1 MAQEGLAQPKKRA
14 GYGWFRVFLV
24 GLLLY
29 LLSLIILV
37 LTGNPNL
44 FPTVLLIGNFLV
56 PVTYVA
62 FFYQHRSLSQLSV
75 PTTAVTFL
83 YGGLLGVLA
92 SGLLEPIFVRPMDP
106 ASVLIIGI
114 IEEGA
119 KIIGVIVI
127 TRRIQD
133 LSEMDGL
140 ILGAAAGMG
149 FAALESM
156 GYTFTVFLLSG
167 GSLTASVYIT
177 LLRGVLSPIGHGT
190 WTAILSS
197 VLFRERRDN
206 RFRINGK
213 VIGTFILVVV
223 LHACWDGLPAI
234 IIFFYPGANVAIV
247 QAIIGGISLFV
258 LWLRWRE
265 AKRLRMDY
273 LLKITNQT
281 IAQP

>member
-1 MAQEGLAQPKKRA
+1 MTQEGITQPKKSR

-24 GLLLY
+24 GAVLY

-37 LTGNPNL
+37 LTNNPNL

-56 PVTYVA
+56 PITYVA
-62 FFYQHRSLSQLSV
+62 FFYQHRSLSQLSF

-119 KIIGVIVI
+119 KILGVIVI
-127 TRRIQD
+127 TRRIRD

-177 LLRGVLSPIGHGT
+177 LLRGILSPIGHGT

-213 VIGTFILVVV
+213 VIGTFILVAV
-223 LHACWDGLPAI
+223 LHACWDGLPAAI
-234 IIFFYPGANVAIV
+234 VFFYPGANVAII

-265 AKRLRMDY
+265 AKRLRMDS
-273 LLKITNQT
+273 LLNRTNETIT
-281 IAQP
+281 QP